1 MALNQFTTQSAWIN
15 GYSETIK
22 NIDFRGSILPFEV
35 RLFGMEYNSVYN
47 FDTSGSSGNGLAPL
61 MDGYYLINVS
71 LSTKGG
77 LNDIMSFWAEWEGLQ
92 SKVRLVWEQKGGNTW
107 STNYNTI
114 IPVFSGSYSNARN
127 FKFYVSSTATSPQ
140 VLNFINFNVSII
152 KIY

>member
-15 GYSETIK
+15 GYSETLK
-22 NIDFRGSILPFEV
+22 FIDFRGSTSPVEV
-35 RLFGMEYNSVYN
+35 KLSVMQYNSVYN
-47 FDTSGSSGNGLAPL
+47 FDTSANLNTGLAPL

-71 LSTKGG
+71 LSTTGG
-77 LNDIMSFWAEWEGLQ
+77 NDDLFRFWAEWDGKQ
-92 SKVRLVWEQKGGNTW
+92 SKTNLVWVQKGSGIF

-127 FKFYVSSTATSPQ
+127 FQFYMTSTATSTKA
-140 VLNFINFNVSII
+140 LIFITFNVSVI